1 MIDKTFSKILS
12 TMSLLVFTEKLKE
25 EKALNAEDYAVAIAS
40 VTKLAII
47 NGIGHDD
54 LQRELDRMVGN
65 ARN

>member
-1 MIDKTFSKILS
+1 MIDKTLRKMLF
-12 TMSLLVFTEKLKE
+12 TMLLLVFTEKLKE

-47 NGIGHDD
+47 NGIDHDD
-54 LQRELDRMVGN
+54 LQRELDRMAGN